1 MWAVIVVGLLVC
13 VNAGSELPVA
23 RLGYGYVL
31 LIAITL
37 GLGSRI
43 IVKIPR
49 IRGEISVS
57 DTFILLAILLFGGEA
72 AVLLAGA
79 DALCSS
85 VRITKKKLV
94 IAFNTAV
101 FICSTALTAWVLHL
115 FFGSMVVLTQDGYSS
130 TYITAIC
137 LMGVTQ
143 YVANSSLVATGVAF
157 KAGQPV
163 WKMWRENFLWT
174 SLTYFA
180 GASAAGII
188 AKLIGA
194 LGLYALLATAPII
207 AIVYFTYTTYL
218 KNVEAAALQT
228 ELAQK
233 HVIELSRHIAEQ
245 ERTSRALR
253 ESEEH
258 FRTAFDHAVGMALV
272 APNGRWF
279 QVNDSLCQM
288 LGYLE
293 DELTV
298 INFQSITHPT
308 DLGESLANIYR
319 LLEGKSANYQMEKR
333 YKHKLG
339 HSIWVLQSASLVR
352 DADGKPQHLI
362 FQIQD
367 VSARK
372 RAEEQIHHAAFHDA
386 LTGLPNRTL
395 LADRLSMAVERA
407 KRAASYKFAVLFLD
421 LDRFK
426 VVNDSLGHEMG
437 DHLLVELSRRLE
449 ACIRKVDTVARLGG
463 DEFAVLLDGIDALDD
478 PVDIAKR
485 IQEAL
490 KQPFQLEGHEF
501 VTSGSIGIA
510 YSSHGYERPE
520 DILRDADMAMYR
532 AKANGKARHEIFD
545 ANMHTRAVEALRLET
560 ELRHAIDRGEIQAHY
575 QPIVSL
581 ETKTI
586 VGFEALAR
594 WQHPQRGIV
603 STADFI
609 SLAEETGLIEPLGIG
624 ILRQACCQLREWQKT
639 YPMEPPLTVSVNL
652 SSRQFKQANLVDV
665 IKCTLAE
672 AELDPA
678 CLRLE
683 ITESILMSE
692 AVVAIEMLKQLKSIG
707 VQLSIDD
714 FGTGYSSLSYLH
726 RFPFD
731 ILKIDRSFVTRMSSD
746 KESRSIVKTIVT
758 LAAELGKAAVAEGVE
773 TEDHREALVELS
785 CEYGQGYLFSKP
797 VAPVEAE
804 ELLRAEAARRSR
816 VAFEAVP
823 AEQSEIET
831 AHTTYAM

>member
-1 MWAVIVVGLLVC
+1 MWTVIAFAAFVSLY
-13 VNAGSELPVA
+13 AISHLPVS
-23 RLGYGYVL
+23 RLGLGYLL
-31 LIAITL
+31 LIAVTL
-37 GLGSRI
+37 CIGSRI

-49 IRGEISVS
+49 VRGEISVS
-57 DTFILLAILLFGGEA
+57 DTFILLAILLFGAEA

-85 VRITKKKLV
+85 FRITKKKLV

-101 FICSTALTAWVLHL
+101 FICSTGITAWTLRY
-115 FFGSMVVLTQDGYSS
+115 FFGSIVALTQQDYSS
-130 TYITAIC
+130 HYIVAVC
-137 LMGVTQ
+137 GMGVLQ
-143 YVANSSLVATGVAF
+143 YAANSSLVATGVAL
-157 KAGQPV
+157 KAGQPIWRM
-163 WKMWRENFLWT
+163 WKENFLWT

-188 AKLIGA
+188 AKLIGS
-194 LGLYALLATAPII
+194 LGFYALFATVPII
-207 AIVYFTYTTYL
+207 VIIYFTYTTYL

-233 HVIELSRHIAEQ
+233 HVQELSRHIAEQ
-245 ERTSRALR
+245 ERTSRALK

-272 APNGRWF
+272 APDGRWF
-279 QVNDSLCQM
+279 QVNESLCAM
-288 LGYLE
+288 LGYAE
-293 DELTV
+293 DELTA
-298 INFQSITHPT
+298 INFQSITHPV
-308 DLGESLANIYR
+308 DLGESLANIYC
-319 LLEGKSANYQMEKR
+319 LLEGKSSNYQMEKR
-333 YKHKLG
+333 YTHKLG

-352 DADGKPQHLI
+352 DSDGNPQHLI

-372 RAEEQIHHAAFHDA
+372 RAEEQIHHSAFHDA

-407 KRAASYKFAVLFLD
+407 KRSAGYKFAVLFLD

-437 DHLLVELSRRLE
+437 DNLLIELSRRLE
-449 ACIRKVDTVARLGG
+449 NCVRKVDTVARLGG
-463 DEFAVLLDGIDALDD
+463 DEFAVLLDGIESPAD

-485 IQEAL
+485 MQEAL
-490 KQPFQLEGHEF
+490 KQPFLLDRHEF

-532 AKANGKARHEIFD
+532 AKANGKACHEIFD

-575 QPIVSL
+575 RPIVSM
-581 ETKTI
+581 ETKAI

-594 WQHPQRGIV
+594 WQHPQRGII
-603 STADFI
+603 SPADFI
-609 SLAEETGLIEPLGIG
+609 PLAEETGLIEPLGIA
-624 ILRQACCQLREWQKT
+624 ILQQSCSQVREWQKSFQ
-639 YPMEPPLTVSVNL
+639 MEQALTISVNL
-652 SSRQFKQANLVDV
+652 SSGQFKQANLVDV
-665 IKCTLAE
+665 IRGILAK
-672 AELDPA
+672 AELDPG

-731 ILKIDRSFVTRMSSD
+731 ILKIDRSFVMRMSSD
-746 KESRSIVKTIVT
+746 NESRSIVKTIVT
-758 LAAELGKAAVAEGVE
+758 LAAELGKAAIAEGVE
-773 TEDHREALVELS
+773 TEEHRNALVELS
-785 CEYGQGYLFSKP
+785 CQYGQGYLFSRP
-797 VAPVEAE
+797 VAPAEAE
-804 ELLRAEAARRSR
+804 KMLKAEAVRRGGQ
-816 VAFEAVP
+816 VLGLAP
-823 AEQSEIET
+823 TEQSEIET
-831 AHTTYAM
+831 IHTAYAM